1 MLTQEE
7 NEKLTRVGPGTPGG
21 ELLRRYWH
29 PIAGSIELEER
40 PTKRIRLLGEDLV
53 LYRDRSGRPG
63 LIGEAC
69 PHRRIS
75 LYYGIPE
82 PFGIRCP
89 YHGWAF
95 DHDGQ
100 CVEQPAE
107 PYDST
112 FKDRI
117 QAVSYPVEEMG
128 GLLWAYLGPL
138 PAPEL
143 PRYDLFVCDDA
154 VRQIGITVIPCN
166 WVQAMENSLDATH
179 VEWLHGYYTNF
190 LAEQAAAATGE
201 PFRRRDLRPHVRI
214 GFDRFEHGM
223 IKRRI
228 EEGGSEEDD
237 DWKIGHPVVFPYI
250 LKTGAV
256 AASSFQIRVPMDDT
270 HTYHILYRVYRPGI
284 PVPPEVQERV
294 TVHTLPWQEANGDAV
309 VNYTLAQD
317 MMAWVTQGE
326 IANRPL
332 EKLGASDTGIIMY
345 RQMLEEQIDRVARG
359 EEPIEVYHDA
369 EQAAFVELPQER
381 KKHGTAQWGRPTIM
395 RRDGLSEH
403 MPVPPVVLDL
413 FRQAEELEAAGQELH
428 RRHDSTLDL
437 GLERRREVAIKR

>member
-1 MLTQEE
+1 MLTKELNQ
-7 NEKLTRVGPGTPGG
+7 KLTQVGPGTPGG
-21 ELLRRYWH
+21 ELLRRYWY
-29 PIAGSIELEER
+29 PIAGSAELDDR

-53 LYRDRSGRPG
+53 LYRDRTGRPG
-63 LIGEAC
+63 IIGEAC

-95 DHDGQ
+95 DHDGH

-107 PYDST
+107 PVDSS

-117 QAVSYPVEEMG
+117 LAVSYPVEEMG
-128 GLLWAYLGPL
+128 GLVWTYLGPA
-138 PAPEL
+138 PAPRL
-143 PRYDLFVCDDA
+143 PHYDLFVCDDA
-154 VRQIGITVIPCN
+154 IRQIGTTVIPCN

-190 LAEQAAAATGE
+190 VSEQAARRSGE
-201 PFRRRDLRPHVRI
+201 PYRERRVRPHERI

-228 EEGGSEEDD
+228 EAGGSEEDD
-237 DWKIGHPVVFPYI
+237 DWKVGHPVVFPYI

-284 PVPPEVQERV
+284 PVPRDVQERV
-294 TVHTLPWQEANGDAV
+294 TVHELPWQEPNGDAV
-309 VNYTLAQD
+309 VDYTLAQD
-317 MMAWVTQGE
+317 MMAWVTQGDVAKRE
-326 IANRPL
+326 L
-332 EKLGASDTGIIMY
+332 EKLGASDTGIVMF
-345 RQMLEEQIDRVARG
+345 RQLLEEQIDLVAQGG
-359 EEPIEVYHDA
+359 EPMEVYRD
-369 EQAAFVELPQER
+369 EGQAGFIELPQER
-381 KKHGTAQWGRPTIM
+381 KKHGSEKWGRPTD
-395 RRDGLSEH
+395 RATDGLARH
-403 MPVPPVVLDL
+403 MPTPLIVLDL
-413 FRQAEELEAAGQELH
+413 FKQAEALEEAGQELH

-437 GLERRREVAIKR
+437 GSSRRREVAIK

>member
-1 MLTQEE
+1 MLTKEL
-7 NEKLTRVGPGTPGG
+7 NEKLTQVGPGTPGG

-29 PIAGSIELEER
+29 PIAGSAELDER
-40 PTKRIRLLGEDLV
+40 PTKRVRLLGEDLV
-53 LYRDRSGRPG
+53 LYRDRSGKPG
-63 LIGEAC
+63 LIAEAC

-75 LYYGIPE
+75 MYYGIPE
-82 PFGIRCP
+82 PDGIRCP

-95 DHDGQ
+95 DHDGN
-100 CVEQPAE
+100 CTEQPAE
-107 PYDST
+107 PVDST
-112 FKDRI
+112 FKDRV
-117 QAVSYPVEEMG
+117 QTPSYPVQEMG
-128 GLLWAYLGPL
+128 GLFFAYLGPA
-138 PAPEL
+138 PAPIL

-154 VRQIGITVIPCN
+154 VRQVGFTVIPCN

-190 LAEQAAAATGE
+190 LNERAAAATGE
-201 PFRRRDLRPHVRI
+201 PFCPRPHRHHVRI

-237 DWKIGHPVVFPYI
+237 DWKIGHPVVFPCI

-270 HTYHILYRVYRPGI
+270 HTLHLLYRVYRPGVA
-284 PVPPEVQERV
+284 VPREVQEKV
-294 TVHTLPWQEANGDAV
+294 TVHQLPWQEENGDAIV
-309 VNYTLAQD
+309 DFTLAQD

-332 EKLGASDTGIIMY
+332 EKLGASDTGIIMF
-345 RQMLEEQIDRVARG
+345 RQMLEEQIDQVARG
-359 EEPIEVYHDA
+359 EEPMEVYRDPS
-369 EQAAFVELPQER
+369 QASFVELPQER
-381 KKHGTAQWGRPTIM
+381 RKHGTEHWGRPSATP
-395 RRDGLSEH
+395 RDGLTRH
-403 MPVPPVVLDL
+403 MPTPPVLFDL

-428 RRHDSTLDL
+428 RRHDSTLDA
-437 GLERRREVAIKR
+437 GLSRREVALKK